1 MSDFRKTIKN
11 PTKEDKISLYKDILI
26 AMLNSG
32 TIMSFEE
39 MQKRINIDI
48 GKILSQ
54 DETIAIYN
62 LASKLQRYNL
72 VGKTNKKIF
81 EFLKIGIDYDKI
93 DIDNLE
99 AFMDAAIEDINQTK
113 EYFPNKKWQIQ
124 ISKIFERMEGK
135 DPYKEE
141 LKYINYRKANIK
153 KFEKQPGDEN

>member
-1 MSDFRKTIKN
+1 MSDLREIIKA

-48 GKILSQ
+48 GRILSQ
-54 DETIAIYN
+54 DEATAIYN
-62 LASKLQRYNL
+62 LAAKMQRYNL

-81 EFLKIGIDYDKI
+81 EFLKIGTDYEQI
-93 DIDNLE
+93 DIENLE
-99 AFMDAAIEDINQTK
+99 TFMNSTIEDINQTK
-113 EYFPNKKWQIQ
+113 EYFPNKRWQIQ

-141 LKYINYRKANIK
+141 LDYINYRKANIK